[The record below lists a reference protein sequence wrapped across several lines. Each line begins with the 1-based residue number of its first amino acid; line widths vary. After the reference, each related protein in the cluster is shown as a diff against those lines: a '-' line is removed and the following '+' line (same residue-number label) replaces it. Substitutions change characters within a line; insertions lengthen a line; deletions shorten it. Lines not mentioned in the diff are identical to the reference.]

1 MESIMLTDS
10 ELISLYLSGD
20 ESALKNLILRHER
33 KIFTYILSSVK
44 NKELAEDLFQDTF
57 VKVINTLR
65 LGKYKDEG
73 HFVQWVMRIA
83 NNLKIDYFRRSQHL
97 PMYSN
102 DDFNVL
108 DNIGIEEASI
118 EQKIIQEQIYK
129 DALAFM
135 PDIVAIKLGTNDS
148 KPQNWKYQDTFLSF
162 KEIAE
167 KTNVSINT
175 ALGRMHYAIANL
187 RKLMEEKPA
196 VLS

>member
-1 MESIMLTDS
+1 MNSIMLTDS
-10 ELISLYLSGD
+10 ELISLYVSGD
-20 ESALKNLILRHER
+20 ESALKTLILRHQR
-33 KIFTYILSSVK
+33 KIFSYIMSSVK

-83 NNLKIDYFRRSQHL
+83 NNLKIDYYRRNQHL
-97 PMYSN
+97 PTYSN
-102 DDFNVL
+102 DEYDL
-108 DNIGIEEASI
+108 LENIGIEEASI
-118 EQKIIQEQIYK
+118 EQKMIQEQIFK
-129 DALAFM
+129 DAMDLLQYLPREQREVLEM
-135 PDIVAIKLGTNDS
+135 RIYDDV
-148 KPQNWKYQDTFLSF
+148 SF

-167 KTNVSINT
+167 KTHVSINT

-187 RKLMEEKPA
+187 RKLMEEKHV

>member
-1 MESIMLTDS
+1 MLTDS

-129 DALAFM
+129 DARDL
-135 PDIVAIKLGTNDS
+135 VQHL
-148 KPQNWKYQDTFLSF
+148 PQEQRQVLEMRIYHDLSF

-187 RKLMEEKPA
+187 RKLMEEKHV